1 MSLQVQSPSRPQSGS
16 VNSVRSQATASK
28 RLQPSI
34 EPTVQPSWNEA
45 PFSLDQELVPFGTWT
60 SKPIWVP
67 PKDSSREL
75 AKTILDKCGLLASRE
90 TCWSAAIAEH
100 RSTFTQV
107 REIELPQ
114 ASIRLP
120 KGRLFVS
127 VTEQADFDKIT
138 DKVPNCVRTRLDE
151 FLQGPGRRLGTKVYY
166 LKPLCVEVG
175 DKLIFTTNEELSAT
189 IGNIQ
194 NEVFSHYRRMALPH
208 TANKCLLHAADLALA
223 VPRAIVKARR
233 DQAKRKV
240 DAYQAQLEFNRRKLA
255 LRATNLHRKW
265 RTDGCEFDDMLA
277 LTNPL
282 EREDVVE
289 QYGIEH
295 ELSKAERDQL
305 LKLSSISLPWFIA
318 VPLALYYISQVTVTL
333 APPVA
338 LCDPAFV
345 AEMPGSKGV
354 VLKIGHFDEI
364 AGVTHVEI

>member
-1 MSLQVQSPSRPQSGS
+1 MSLQLQEMPTKRSREQA
-16 VNSVRSQATASK
+16 VRSAPA
-28 RLQPSI
+28 
-34 EPTVQPSWNEA
+34 VQPSWSSD
-45 PFSLDQELVPFGTWT
+45 PFSLDQELVPFGKWT
-60 SKPIWVP
+60 SRPIWVP

-75 AKTILDKCGLLASRE
+75 AKTMLEQCGLLASRE

-100 RSTFTQV
+100 RSSFTQV

-120 KGRLFVS
+120 KGRLYVS

-175 DKLIFTTNEELSAT
+175 DKLIFTTDEELDTT
-189 IGNIQ
+189 IGKIQ
-194 NEVFSHYRRMALPH
+194 NEVFAHYRRMALPH
-208 TANKCLLHAADLALA
+208 TARKCLLQAADLALA
-223 VPRAIVKARR
+223 APRAIVKARR
-233 DQAKRKV
+233 DRAKRKV

-265 RTDGCEFDDMLA
+265 RTDGCEFDEMLA

-282 EREDVVE
+282 EREDVIE
-289 QYGIEH
+289 QYGIEN
-295 ELSKAERDQL
+295 ELTKAERDQL
-305 LKLSSISLPWFIA
+305 LMLTSISLPWFIT